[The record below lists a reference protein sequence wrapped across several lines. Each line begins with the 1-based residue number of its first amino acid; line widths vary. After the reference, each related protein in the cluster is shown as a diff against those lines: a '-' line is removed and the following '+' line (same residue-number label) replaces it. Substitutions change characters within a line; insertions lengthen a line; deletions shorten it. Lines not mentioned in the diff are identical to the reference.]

1 MIVLIIFLFCVILF
15 GICLL
20 IMGISELFSKVT
32 TLAREQKKI
41 TKAFDK
47 AFFRKPQK
55 QKRHLHK
62 AEWRYREYLRN
73 RLNRENR
80 KLLRKAK
87 WVI

>member
-1 MIVLIIFLFCVILF
+1 MIILIIFLFCVALF
-15 GICLL
+15 GTCLL
-20 IMGISELFSKVT
+20 VMGIADLFSKAT

-47 AFFRKPQK
+47 AFFRKPKK
-55 QKRHLHK
+55 QRHHLHK

-73 RLNRENR
+73 RAEKENK

>member
-1 MIVLIIFLFCVILF
+1 MIVLIIFLFCASLF
-15 GICLL
+15 GISLL
-20 IMGISELFSKVT
+20 IMGISDLFSKAT

-47 AFFRKPQK
+47 AFFRKPEK
-55 QKRHLHK
+55 QRHHLHK
-62 AEWRYREYLRN
+62 AEWRYREYLRSKAAK
-73 RLNRENR
+73 ENK